1 MMMRDVATKLISQ
14 IEGEVVKNGFKLNK
28 NSNMFTRNVNDAK
41 QIYKFY
47 FYKSNDGV
55 LVEPNVLI
63 KLNSIEKIYRQVKKE
78 NYSYEQIAIGTSL
91 GKIIK
96 HYDDGLDVNKS
107 ENIYYLITDD
117 ESIFKLSNALNVYF
131 YDYVLRYFDENSS
144 IDRFDCLLN
153 KQPRDIS
160 IHHRH
165 YPLRASVSLIA
176 AKLTDNPNYTSL
188 VDVYTEKMKEAVEP
202 YKQDFEKIKIL
213 LAES

>member
-1 MMMRDVATKLISQ
+1 MIRDAKIKLISM

-28 NSNMFTRNVNDAK
+28 NDNMFTRNVKDSK

-78 NYSYEQIAIGTSL
+78 NYFYEQISVGTNL

-96 HYDDGLDVNKS
+96 HYDEGLEVDKS

-117 ESIFKLSNALNVYF
+117 ESILKLSNALNVYF
-131 YDYVLRYFDENSS
+131 YDYVLRYFNENSS
-144 IDRFDCLLN
+144 IDRFDVLLN
-153 KQPRDIS
+153 KQPREIS

-165 YPLRASVSLIA
+165 YPLRASVSLIT
-176 AKLTDNPNYTSL
+176 AKLSGNPNYASL
-188 VDVYTEKMKEAVEP
+188 VDVYTEKMIEAVEP
-202 YKQDFEKIKIL
+202 YKQDFEKIKVL
-213 LAES
+213 LAEI